1 MKKGIFWAVYCDLL
15 GFFSIFCHIHTLYQS
30 QLLSQYM
37 IIRYFFLMSF
47 LSLCF
52 LASNEIKQAEH
63 IAATNPNTAATLLDV
78 QSDNDLDS
86 LVKEH
91 SLVVRWVWL

>member
-1 MKKGIFWAVYCDLL
+1 MSFLSL
-15 GFFSIFCHIHTLYQS
+15 CHFIPYVIS
-30 QLLSQYM
+30 
-37 IIRYFFLMSF
+37 FLMSF
-47 LSLCF
+47 FSLCF